1 MRPPVPENSIRKW
14 YKERGLY
21 RSNYLACGSARRK
34 GTCDSRRGIT
44 RKTLETIILDALKR
58 DLMQPQ
64 NVEEFVRA
72 YHAEINVQAKEQDVS
87 RDRLT
92 AELANVTRK
101 LDGLID
107 AIAEGLRADRLQ
119 QKLDDL
125 EARKQALS
133 EQLNSAP
140 GPMPRLHPN
149 LASPFLPAQGRA
161 PSRGASGRYN
171 THRSA
176 GTHPAPD

>member
-1 MRPPVPENSIRKW
+1 
-14 YKERGLY
+14 
-21 RSNYLACGSARRK
+21 
-34 GTCDSRRGIT
+34 
-44 RKTLETIILDALKR
+44 
-58 DLMQPQ
+58 MQPQ

-125 EARKQALS
+125 EARKQALI
-133 EQLNSAP
+133 
-140 GPMPRLHPN
+140 PR
-149 LASPFLPAQGRA
+149 
-161 PSRGASGRYN
+161 SGDN
-171 THRSA
+171 D
-176 GTHPAPD
+176 P